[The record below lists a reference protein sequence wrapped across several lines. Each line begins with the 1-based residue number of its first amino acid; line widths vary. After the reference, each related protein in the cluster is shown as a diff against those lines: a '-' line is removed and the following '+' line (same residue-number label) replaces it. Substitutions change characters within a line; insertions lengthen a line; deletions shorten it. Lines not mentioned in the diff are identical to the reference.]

1 MDSEVL
7 VAVQPQSC
15 IQSIPTP
22 VVPTDL
28 PVKVPMTNKCP
39 WGQIKPAEA
48 VSLNDVMSE
57 QLITNLVQDNSIPPV
72 QETVVIDDLS
82 GCGEEITDH
91 SDDYLLAQLLQLEFD
106 KEHDNLL
113 QREESKYN
121 GDSKVKVTFGKYRR
135 LPYAT
140 SFSSDEEDEDK
151 EYYLEQSA
159 KNHWHNFEQ
168 AEKTFQAV
176 GRSGVSRQGG
186 VMTSKHDPTMCGRR
200 NAGRLMEFP
209 PGIKT
214 GDGGMFDMKFSNN
227 VYNSLRTYSV
237 AENKRGQRLHDK
249 REKST
254 AEKALDEKTSLILF
268 KLLNNKILKSLTG
281 CISTGKEACVYHAWS
296 GMPEEES
303 SPEDQPSP
311 EDQSPPEEPVREFAI
326 KVFKTTL
333 NEFINRDQYIK
344 DDHRFKYRFS
354 KQNPRKVIH
363 MWAEKEMRNLLRMKE
378 ANISCPE
385 VIALKK
391 HVLVMTFI
399 GKDMLPAPKLRD
411 VDLPFEDMTIIF
423 EQTVDIMKDMYT
435 KCKLVH
441 ADFSEY
447 NLLWYEDK
455 TWVIDVSQA
464 VEITHP
470 RSLEYLL
477 RDCTNISNF
486 FDKKGVKEV
495 PSPEDLFFQIC
506 GQRPLKSDS
515 VPSTKLE
522 E

>member
-200 NAGRLMEFP
+200 NAGRLME
-209 PGIKT
+209 
-214 GDGGMFDMKFSNN
+214 
-227 VYNSLRTYSV
+227 V
-237 AENKRGQRLHDK
+237 AFIIFYC
-249 REKST
+249 T
-254 AEKALDEKTSLILF
+254 LIV
-268 KLLNNKILKSLTG
+268 
-281 CISTGKEACVYHAWS
+281 EVW
-296 GMPEEES
+296 PEEES